1 VYPELSNNALLQ
13 LIRKKDLAAFNELY
27 FRLAGTLL
35 ETAFQKTSDRP
46 QSQDLVQ
53 ELFIWLWE
61 QAGTIA
67 EATLD
72 EFDIQGY
79 LHVALRNKI
88 YNYYHRNIRAAAVA
102 IELQRTTV
110 IAEEHTLRQIAYKEL
125 ESTVQA
131 EIEALP
137 SEMKKIFRLRRQ
149 EELSISEIAEEL
161 VLSEQT
167 VKNQLGMATR
177 RLRVSLQK
185 TFIVTVI
192 LIQFPP
198 WYFSFFPLLNR

>member
-1 VYPELSNNALLQ
+1 VYPQLSNNALLQ
-13 LIRKKDLAAFNELY
+13 LTRKKDLAAFNELY

-61 QAGTIA
+61 QAGTISETA
-67 EATLD
+67 LTD
-72 EFDIQGY
+72 FDIKGY

-88 YNYYHRNIRAAAVA
+88 YNYYHRKLRAATVVT
-102 IELQRTTV
+102 ELQRTTV
-110 IAEEHTLRQIAYKEL
+110 ITEEPVVRHLEYQEL
-125 ESTVQA
+125 ESAVQA

-192 LIQFPP
+192 LIQFPL
-198 WYFSFFPLLNR
+198 WYFSFSPLLNR